1 MKLLFLLLACIIS
14 TSANKCN
21 GVLFDQRYYEPQILK
36 DGLNRVRQLVFNR
49 KDNDI
54 YFLYN
59 QGVLNYYGSV
69 GYYNLNTKL
78 AGFFKEIRN
87 ATSISIDEKRNRIY
101 IGSIDGL
108 YAVGERRIPE
118 KFPLYEPIQHL
129 FFNNILYFT
138 NMRNKMF
145 TFDTDGVRIV
155 EDMKDYTADSFV
167 VDGDGNM
174 LFTNGKKLF
183 KIKLGTRSPAFELVT
198 RTVTALSKDIE
209 DRLFAASLDGIFV
222 YNKYKFA
229 LDKISNLH
237 EIKALTFNNMLEP
250 IYVVF
255 DLLVKLKNP
264 VNCVEDTF
272 FV

>member
-59 QGVLNYYGSV
+59 Q
-69 GYYNLNTKL
+69 
-78 AGFFKEIRN
+78 
-87 ATSISIDEKRNRIY
+87 
-101 IGSIDGL
+101 
-108 YAVGERRIPE
+108 
-118 KFPLYEPIQHL
+118 
-129 FFNNILYFT
+129 
-138 NMRNKMF
+138 
-145 TFDTDGVRIV
+145 DGVRIV